1 MEIAAII
8 LSALSFIGVIVILII
23 LLKNNNQKT
32 NALSKGDVKEITDAV
47 TNSVNTLSKSTAEL
61 IAEKNNSLLE
71 SLKSDIKKLNE
82 AMDSLSNSFKT
93 FKTENT
99 EFKLQFFE
107 ENKKQ
112 KEELLKSVKEK
123 VEEFKTETKETIK
136 DFKETLNKNLDDIRK
151 DNSEKLDKI
160 KDSVN
165 EKLEK
170 ALEEKLKS
178 SFDNIIKQIGAVNE
192 TVGEIKGL
200 ANDVGSL
207 KNVLTNVKTKGILGE
222 VILGNII
229 KEFLTVNQYE
239 ENVATIP
246 KSTNRVEYAIKL
258 PGNGDST
265 IYLPVDSKFPYE
277 PYSKLISSNSTPEE
291 IEQARKTFKNN
302 LKDYAKDVSKKYIE
316 VPYTTEFGIIFLPTE
331 GLYLEAI
338 NMGLFEEIQ
347 KDYKINIVGPTT
359 FTAFVSSLQMGFKT
373 LTIQKKTKEVVDL
386 LKNVK
391 KEFANFAEA
400 IEKTQKKIDD
410 ASEQFSTLVTTRSHK
425 LEVQLRKIDLDSDYE
440 EEEIE
445 TSEE

>member
-8 LSALSFIGVIVILII
+8 LSALSLIGVIIILII
-23 LLKNNNQKT
+23 MLKNNNQKT
-32 NALSKGDVKEITDAV
+32 NALSKGDVKEIKDSV
-47 TNSVNTLSKSTAEL
+47 TESVNALSKPISEL
-61 IAEKNNSLLE
+61 VAAKNEQVLKALE
-71 SLKSDIKKLNE
+71 ADIKVLKE
-82 AMDSLSNSFKT
+82 SVDSLSNSFRG
-93 FKTENT
+93 FKDDTA
-99 EFKLQFFE
+99 EFKLKFFE
-107 ENKKQ
+107 ENKKE
-112 KEELLKSVKEK
+112 KEEVLKSVKES
-123 VEEFKTETKETIK
+123 VESFKTETKETIK
-136 DFKETLNKNLDDIRK
+136 DLKETVNKNLDDIRK

-170 ALEEKLKS
+170 ALEEKLKT

-277 PYSKLISSNSTPEE
+277 PYAKLMNSNSTPEE
-291 IEQARKTFKNN
+291 IETARKTLRSN

-347 KDYKINIVGPTT
+347 KEYKINIVGPST
-359 FTAFVSSLQMGFKT
+359 FTAFVTSLQMGFKT
-373 LTIQKKTKEVVDL
+373 LTIQKKTKEIVDL
-386 LKNVK
+386 LKSVK
-391 KEFANFAEA
+391 KEFGNFEKVLEEA
-400 IEKTQKKIDD
+400 QTQVNKAGDTINKLI
-410 ASEQFSTLVTTRSHK
+410 TTRTNK
-425 LEVQLRKIDLDSDYE
+425 LNVQLRKIDLDDDE
-440 EEEIE
+440 EEQIE
-445 TSEE
+445 TEE

>member
-8 LSALSFIGVIVILII
+8 LSALSFVGVIVILII

-32 NALSKGDVKEITDAV
+32 NALSKGDIKEITDAV

-136 DFKETLNKNLDDIRK
+136 DLKETLNKNLDDIRK

-239 ENVATIP
+239 ENVATVP
-246 KSTNRVEYAIKL
+246 GSTERVEFAIKL
-258 PGNGDST
+258 PGAKDET

-277 PYSKLISSNSTPEE
+277 PYAKIADPQSTPDE
-291 IEQARKTFKNN
+291 ITQARKDFRNN
-302 LKDYAKDVSKKYIE
+302 LLKYAKDVKTKYID
-316 VPYTTEFGIIFLPTE
+316 VPNTTEFGIIFLPTE

-338 NMGLFEEIQ
+338 NMGLFEEVQ
-347 KDYKINIVGPTT
+347 KEYKINIVGPTT
-359 FTAFVSSLQMGFKT
+359 FTAFVTSLQMGFKT
-373 LTIQKKTKEVVDL
+373 LTIQKKTKEIVDL

-391 KEFANFAEA
+391 KEFGNFEEVLLDA
-400 IEKTQKKIDD
+400 QKQVNKAGETI
-410 ASEQFSTLVTTRSHK
+410 TKLITTRTNK
-425 LEVQLRKIDLDSDYE
+425 LNVQLRKIDLDDNE
-440 EEEIE
+440 EENE
-445 TSEE
+445 TEE

>member
-23 LLKNNNQKT
+23 LIKNNNQKT
-32 NALSKGDVKEITDAV
+32 NALSKGDIKEITDAV

-136 DFKETLNKNLDDIRK
+136 DLKETLNKNLDDIRK

-239 ENVATIP
+239 ENVATVP
-246 KSTNRVEYAIKL
+246 GSTERVEFAIKL
-258 PGNGDST
+258 PGAKDET

-277 PYSKLISSNSTPEE
+277 PYAKIADPQSTPDE
-291 IEQARKTFKNN
+291 IAQARKEFRNN
-302 LKDYAKDVSKKYIE
+302 LLKYAKDVKTKYID
-316 VPYTTEFGIIFLPTE
+316 VPNTTEFGIIFLPTE

-338 NMGLFEEIQ
+338 NMGLFEEVQ
-347 KDYKINIVGPTT
+347 KEYKINIVGPST
-359 FTAFVSSLQMGFKT
+359 FTAFVTSLQMGFKT
-373 LTIQKKTKEVVDL
+373 LTIQKKTKEIVDL

-391 KEFANFAEA
+391 KEFGNFEEVLLDA
-400 IEKTQKKIDD
+400 QKQVNKAGETI
-410 ASEQFSTLVTTRSHK
+410 TKLITTRTNK
-425 LEVQLRKIDLDSDYE
+425 LNVQLRKIDLDDDD
-440 EEEIE
+440 EEIE
-445 TSEE
+445 TEE